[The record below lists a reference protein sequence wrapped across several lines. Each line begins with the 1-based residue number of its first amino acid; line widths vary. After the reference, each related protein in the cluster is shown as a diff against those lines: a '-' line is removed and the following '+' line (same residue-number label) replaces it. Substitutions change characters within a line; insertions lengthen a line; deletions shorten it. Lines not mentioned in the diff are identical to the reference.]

1 MKAIN
6 KIFYIALAVLT
17 LGACDKVDD
26 LPLYGE
32 GVTPELSALNTTI
45 APVPA
50 DSLESDFVLNWSSP
64 NYASDST
71 TYKYIVEIDSAGRNF
86 TKAVRREV
94 VGTRTFSMTN
104 REFNSILLG
113 YGMEFN
119 KQYNVDV
126 RVISSYNNNNER
138 RISTP
143 IVIKATPY
151 KVPPKVALPT
161 TGELFIVGD
170 ATQIGWNNN
179 PTLSPT
185 QEFTQVDETTF
196 GGIFKLNG
204 GKEYLVLPVNN
215 GNWDNKYAV
224 PNKGVPNLNLGGDF
238 GYNVADNF
246 PGPSADGLY
255 KLILDFQAGKF
266 TVTNYTQ
273 QHGLP
278 DSLVIVGGATPGG
291 WTNPVP
297 AQYRS
302 EQVFTRINST
312 RFEIPSV
319 ELKAG
324 EKYLILPRNGDWGA
338 KYGVEDNSVPGLG
351 LGGVIKPEGQDIPA
365 PDQNGKYKIVV
376 DFINNTY
383 TLTKL

>member
-1 MKAIN
+1 MKAIS
-6 KIFYIALAVLT
+6 KIFFIALAVLT
-17 LGACDKVDD
+17 IGACDKVDD

-32 GVTPELSALNTTI
+32 GETPELSALNSTI

-64 NYASDST
+64 NYATDSSS
-71 TYKYIVEIDSAGRNF
+71 YKYIIEIDSATRNF
-86 TKAVRREV
+86 TKAVTREV
-94 VGTRTFSMTN
+94 IGTRTYSMTN
-104 REFNSILLG
+104 REFNNILLG
-113 YGMEFN
+113 FGMEFN
-119 KQYNVDV
+119 KQYDVEV
-126 RVISSYNNNNER
+126 RVISSYGNNNER
-138 RISTP
+138 RFTDP

-161 TGELFIVGD
+161 TGKLYIVGS
-170 ATQIGWNNN
+170 ATQLGWVNV
-179 PTLSPT
+179 PGLSPT
-185 QEFTQVDETTF
+185 QELTQIDETTF
-196 GGIFKLNG
+196 GGVFNMYG
-204 GKEYLVLPVNN
+204 GNEYLVLPVNN

-238 GYNVADNF
+238 GFNVADNF

-255 KLILDFQAGKF
+255 KLIMDFQSGKF
-266 TVTNYTQ
+266 QVTNFTQ

-338 KYGVEDNSVPGLG
+338 KYGVEDNTQPGLG
-351 LGGVIKPEGQDIPA
+351 LAGVLKPEGQDIPA
-365 PDQNGKYKIVV
+365 PDQTGNYKIVV
-376 DFINNTY
+376 DFINNKY
-383 TLTKL
+383 WLTKL